1 MKLAQAMKRK
11 IRWVPSAALAV
22 ALSGCGG
29 TEVKIADVPPAKIEP
44 VKDLQ
49 ASKNQKALKGGA
61 PASGSSS
68 GITHN
73 PSETPP

>member
-1 MKLAQAMKRK
+1 MKVTQAMKMK
-11 IRWVPSAALAV
+11 IRWVPFAAVVV

-29 TEVKIADVPPAKIEP
+29 TEVKLADVPPAKIEP
-44 VKDLQ
+44 VKDLSV
-49 ASKNQKALKGGA
+49 SKDQRALKSGA

-68 GITHN
+68 GIKHN